1 MLMLWLRKN
10 PLFAL
15 FNPHELATKARQIF
29 QLAIYLGFLLF
40 RHRSF
45 GIMQRY
51 LFASGIIYY

>member
-1 MLMLWLRKN
+1 MLWLRKN

-15 FNPHELATKARQIF
+15 LNPHELATKARQIF
-29 QLAIYLGFLLF
+29 QLAIYLDFLLF

-51 LFASGIIYY
+51 LFQVA